1 MQDVCSCK
9 CYCHLGVCALQLMSC
24 KKRCFSFTDK
34 NPDHFPLKNLIS
46 AYTHSWLRN
55 FSMVFAQIGLI
66 SFKLKVY
73 SIQTKTIQ
81 AILVAFNSPLSSVS
95 TLAVTFLLY
104 VLFQLKMT
112 SEYFP
117 FQLGRKDVLV
127 GICLFGS
134 ILCRFAQGMRWV
146 SVSISGLLHCNP
158 QGGSLWFVL
167 LERSVLRRQ
176 RHHNRKHLSL
186 S

>member
-1 MQDVCSCK
+1 MFVHVNAIVTLESVHYSWCLAK
-9 CYCHLGVCALQLMSC
+9 KGVFLSLTRILIISHW
-24 KKRCFSFTDK
+24 RISF
-34 NPDHFPLKNLIS
+34 LL
-46 AYTHSWLRN
+46 THTHGSEILAW
-55 FSMVFAQIGLI
+55 FFAQIGLI

-158 QGGSLWFVL
+158 
-167 LERSVLRRQ
+167 
-176 RHHNRKHLSL
+176 
-186 S
+186 